1 MKATKRLKKV
11 DHEIAIPRL
20 GSICMLCQERA
31 PIRNSHLWPKFA
43 VKWLKENSSPY
54 IRRAD
59 KPNLRM
65 QDVTKFPMLCTECE
79 NKFSVFEDI
88 FSERIFKPYQ
98 ANHRLK
104 DFHYGWWLSH
114 FAISL
119 VWRLLCVEFADFE
132 TRSPVQREIAIAAF
146 EHWRLYLIGD
156 NNAIRPY
163 THHLFFFSYAEPW
176 SSGINTI
183 PENYHSYVHRSF
195 DGAIPTFN
203 EKAIAYVL
211 LPGMAFWSPLHP
223 HDDKLWPSGSAIR
236 PRGVFK
242 IAQNVRDDRFGQL
255 INESAALAYAVPISE
270 KQQALVQKDGDK
282 FLSTKSAV
290 DKSKILKPSRY
301 DRQLQNGKINRI
313 DKLTCSPK
321 IDPLQR

>member
-1 MKATKRLKKV
+1 MKVTNRLKKAE
-11 DHEIAIPRL
+11 HEIAIPKL
-20 GSICMLCQERA
+20 GSICMLCQERT

-43 VKWLKENSSPY
+43 VKWLRENSSPY

-65 QDVTKFPMLCTECE
+65 QDVTKFPMLCTDCE
-79 NKFSVFEDI
+79 NRFSVFEDI

-119 VWRLLCVEFADFE
+119 VWRLLCVEFADLA

-146 EHWRLYLIGD
+146 EHWRLYLIG
-156 NNAIRPY
+156 NKNAIKPY
-163 THHLFFFSYAEPW
+163 AHHLFFFSYAEPW

-183 PENYHSYVHRSF
+183 PMNYHSYVLRSF

-223 HDDKLWPSGSAIR
+223 HDDKLWPSGSNIR
-236 PRGVFK
+236 PKGTFK
-242 IAQNVRDDRFGQL
+242 IAQTVRDSRFGQL
-255 INESAALAYAVPISE
+255 LHESATIAYATPLSE
-270 KQQALVQKDGDK
+270 KQQALVQRDGRNL
-282 FLSTKSAV
+282 LSTKT
-290 DKSKILKPSRY
+290 DDERSKILEPSRH
-301 DRQLQNGKINRI
+301 DLRLNTEKINRI
-313 DKLTCSPK
+313 D
-321 IDPLQR
+321 QM